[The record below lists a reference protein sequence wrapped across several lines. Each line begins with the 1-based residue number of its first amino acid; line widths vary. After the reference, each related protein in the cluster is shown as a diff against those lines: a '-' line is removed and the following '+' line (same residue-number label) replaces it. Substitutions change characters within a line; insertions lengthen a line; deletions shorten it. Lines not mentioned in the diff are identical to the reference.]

1 MYIGAVGA
9 VQVGEVEAA
18 AGVVAEGSAALRLA
32 LSGGGLLDHN
42 YEVHELQAARRAFHV
57 LWIVAALR
65 DGLRAA
71 GEAHVLELLAL
82 LPQQIVRPQQAP
94 CDADVSERP

>member
-1 MYIGAVGA
+1 M
-9 VQVGEVEAA
+9 
-18 AGVVAEGSAALRLA
+18 
-32 LSGGGLLDHN
+32 
-42 YEVHELQAARRAFHV
+42 

-94 CDADVSERP
+94 CDADGRSKPAAREHACTLH